1 MKRIYTLVFASFLL
15 FNCTSDEKRLEMQ
28 MDAILEWID
37 ESGLEFTASG
47 SGLYYHV
54 EQAGNPNRIPDST
67 NDVSFKHVGYLLDSS
82 IFSNGW
88 NASNYIPLPAL
99 VEGFQEGLKIIG
111 EGGRAVIIFPSNLGY
126 GDNERA
132 TIPASSPLIFRVELD
147 SYY

>member
-28 MDAILEWID
+28 MDSILEWID

-132 TIPASSPLIFRVELD
+132 TIPAYSPLIFRVELV

>member
-67 NDVSFKHVGYLLDSS
+67 NEVSFKHVGVLARFKHIL
-82 IFSNGW
+82 
-88 NASNYIPLPAL
+88 
-99 VEGFQEGLKIIG
+99 
-111 EGGRAVIIFPSNLGY
+111 
-126 GDNERA
+126 
-132 TIPASSPLIFRVELD
+132 
-147 SYY
+147 

>member
-1 MKRIYTLVFASFLL
+1 
-15 FNCTSDEKRLEMQ
+15 MQ

-67 NDVSFKHVGYLLDSS
+67 NEVSFKHVGYLLDSS

-88 NASNYIPLPAL
+88 YASNYIPLPAL

-126 GDNERA
+126 AIMNVPQFLP
-132 TIPASSPLIFRVELD
+132 TVH
-147 SYY
+147 

>member
-1 MKRIYTLVFASFLL
+1 MKRIYTLVFASFFL

-54 EQAGNPNRIPDST
+54 EEAGNPNRIPDST
-67 NDVSFKHVGYLLDSS
+67 NEVSFKHVGYLLDSS

-88 NASNYIPLPAL
+88 HASNYIPLPAL

-111 EGGRAVIIFPSNLGY
+111 EGGRAVIIFPSTLGY

-132 TIPASSPLIFRVELD
+132 TIPAYSPLIFRVELV

>member
-67 NDVSFKHVGYLLDSS
+67 NEVSFNTL
-82 IFSNGW
+82 
-88 NASNYIPLPAL
+88 PLRP
-99 VEGFQEGLKIIG
+99 
-111 EGGRAVIIFPSNLGY
+111 
-126 GDNERA
+126 
-132 TIPASSPLIFRVELD
+132 
-147 SYY
+147 

>member
-47 SGLYYHV
+47 TGLYYHV

-67 NDVSFKHVGYLLDSS
+67 NEVSC
-82 IFSNGW
+82 
-88 NASNYIPLPAL
+88 
-99 VEGFQEGLKIIG
+99 
-111 EGGRAVIIFPSNLGY
+111 
-126 GDNERA
+126 
-132 TIPASSPLIFRVELD
+132 
-147 SYY
+147 

>member
-1 MKRIYTLVFASFLL
+1 MKRIYTLIFASFLL

-67 NDVSFKHVGYLLDSS
+67 NEVSFKHVGYLLDSS

-88 NASNYIPLPAL
+88 YASNYIPLPAL
-99 VEGFQEGLKIIG
+99 VEGFQEGLK
-111 EGGRAVIIFPSNLGY
+111 S
-126 GDNERA
+126 
-132 TIPASSPLIFRVELD
+132 
-147 SYY
+147 

>member
-1 MKRIYTLVFASFLL
+1 MKRIYTLVFASFFL

-67 NDVSFKHVGYLLDSS
+67 NEVSFKHVGYLLDSS

-88 NASNYIPLPAL
+88 YASNYIPLPAL

-111 EGGRAVIIFPSNLGY
+111 EGGRAVIVFPSNLGY

-132 TIPASSPLIFRVELD
+132 AIPAYSPLIFRVELV